1 MVYILDPS
9 HWAHNAE
16 TTLNQQ
22 RFTDN
27 SDNLDTREHSIKLMS
42 QIIKD
47 SKWTMS
53 SLCARSNK
61 LENWCRPNQLLA
73 NA

>member
-9 HWAHNAE
+9 QLAHNVE
-16 TTLNQQ
+16 PTSNQQ

-27 SDNLDTREHSIKLMS
+27 STFRYERIIKLMS

-53 SLCARSNK
+53 SLCVRSNK
-61 LENWCRPNQLLA
+61 LENWCQPIQDLA